1 MTPCYAST
9 RPNNKHLEKR
19 VSLGKHQ
26 SLFVKIYRNSVSSS
40 VLLAPGFLYTN
51 LCLYKIYYAKFCYA
65 LLRLEKLRV
74 LNVQWKHRSVYE
86 IKTNSLIEKFIC
98 LTILSV
104 NSVYK
109 FPEMYLLIA
118 YMLPQIDIR
127 YFSKIDLVGFQY
139 EPVNLDVNKAC
150 FEEQDIH
157 STREKSRKSQR
168 YWMK

>member
-1 MTPCYAST
+1 MTPCFAST

-19 VSLGKHQ
+19 VSFGKHQ
-26 SLFVKIYRNSVSSS
+26 SLFVKIYHNSISSS
-40 VLLAPGFLYTN
+40 LLLAPCFLCTN
-51 LCLYKIYYAKFCYA
+51 MCLYKIYYAKFGYA

-86 IKTNSLIEKFIC
+86 IKTNPLIEKFIC

-109 FPEMYLLIA
+109 FPEMYIFIA

-139 EPVNLDVNKAC
+139 EPVSLDVNKAC
-150 FEEQDIH
+150 FEEQGIH
-157 STREKSRKSQR
+157 NTREKSRKSQR